1 MRFGEWYR
9 RDMSSSES
17 PRVAS
22 VTDLNHT
29 PVTLGVVLIV
39 QAVAIGAVL
48 LVAGVIWGRISTLE
62 NKLDA
67 MQNDV
72 SQIREDTRETRVLLR
87 ALSKP

>member
-1 MRFGEWYR
+1 
-9 RDMSSSES
+9 MSSSES